1 MRPSIYRGP
10 ITPFLT
16 GSRAHLAPSLRNL
29 NPFST
34 PGVIAHH
41 SSHTDR
47 SHSRHVGCKNQMFGS
62 KLFTSTSQQ
71 KMTTFRAR
79 KKILPPQKKT
89 PFPGILRLDYNHGRL
104 FHHHTFFIAC
114 CLWDC
119 FRMAVWSVLILATR
133 STLEQTS
140 SYILF
145 HSSSVKH
152 LAGWNFSISEW
163 SLVHLLCSSSTGVD
177 FIL

>member
-1 MRPSIYRGP
+1 MFIP
-10 ITPFLT
+10 L
-16 GSRAHLAPSLRNL
+16 
-29 NPFST
+29 ST
-34 PGVIAHH
+34 PGIIAHH
-41 SSHTDR
+41 SSDTDR

-71 KMTTFRAR
+71 KMTTFRA
-79 KKILPPQKKT
+79 KKKKKNNFPPSKKT
-89 PFPGILRLDYNHGRL
+89 PLPRILRLDYNHGRL

-140 SYILF
+140 SHTFYSTLPVWNI
-145 HSSSVKH
+145 S
-152 LAGWNFSISEW
+152 LAGIFQSLNCHWSICYVRLQQGWTSYSDYLTMACHVSMWHPE
-163 SLVHLLCSSSTGVD
+163 
-177 FIL
+177 